1 VTTPAIRLK
10 AAEAEAAAARER
22 LSGTVSALQN
32 RLDPSLLADE
42 AKAAGTA
49 ATLAAVDGARRN
61 PAAVA
66 GIVGA
71 LGLFIARHRLVARW
85 RHRKAS
91 KPLPAQPRAHPAK
104 D

>member
-1 VTTPAIRLK
+1 MTTPAARLH
-10 AAEAEAAAARER
+10 AAEADAAAARER
-22 LSGTVSALQN
+22 LSGTVAAIQE
-32 RLDPSLLADE
+32 RLDPAVLADE

-61 PAAVA
+61 PAAIA
-66 GIVGA
+66 GLVGA
-71 LGLFIARHRLVARW
+71 LGLFLARHRITTRW

-91 KPLPAQPRAHPAK
+91 KPVPAQPRALPPK